1 MSRGLT
7 SGLSTAVTARV
18 VKPILLLALSFDT
31 GVVRMWS
38 GIGSIV
44 WAGDTYLGAGNFG
57 RVQPFKEVVDG
68 SAQGT
73 AFTLNGIPSALL
85 ASALTENYQGRSAKL
100 WLAALDSSNAIIA
113 DPYLI
118 FGGRMDTMT
127 ISDDGST
134 GSITLT
140 AENRLIDL
148 NRSRERRYTDQDQKI
163 EYPTDRGL
171 EYVVSL
177 QDKQVVWGSGTN
189 TAAGAGEWTPTNPN
203 PSDQYG

>member
-1 MSRGLT
+1 MSRGIT
-7 SGLSTAVTARV
+7 SGLATAVTAQV
-18 VKPILLLALSFDT
+18 VKPILLLALTFDT

-73 AFTLNGIPSALL
+73 AFMLNGIPSALL
-85 ASALTENYQGRSAKL
+85 AQALTENYQGRPAKL
-100 WLAALDSSNAIIA
+100 WLAALDASNAIIS

-127 ISDDGST
+127 ISDSGAT

-163 EYPTDRGL
+163 DFPADRGL
-171 EYVVSL
+171 EYVVGL
-177 QDKQVVWGSGTN
+177 QDKQIVWGAGTN
-189 TAAGAGEWTPTNPN
+189 TAAGGGDAEPSNPN
-203 PSDQYG
+203 PSDQLG

>member
-7 SGLSTAVTARV
+7 SGLATAVTSRV
-18 VKPILLLALSFDT
+18 VHPILLVALSFDS

-38 GIGSIV
+38 GIGNLV
-44 WAGDTYLGAGNFG
+44 WSGDTYLGAGNFG

-73 AFTLNGIPSALL
+73 AFTLNGIPSSLL
-85 ASALTENYQGRSAKL
+85 ALALNENYQGRPAKL

-127 ISDDGST
+127 ISDDGNT
-134 GSITLT
+134 GSITMT

-148 NRSRERRYTDQDQKI
+148 NRSRERRFTDQDQKI
-163 EYPTDRGL
+163 DYPTDRGL
-171 EYVVSL
+171 EYVVGL
-177 QDKQVVWGSGTN
+177 QDKQVVWGAGTN
-189 TAAGAGEWTPTNPN
+189 SAAGGGEYVPSNPN
-203 PSDQYG
+203 PADGLQ